1 MKTKRSDVS
10 VKANIRGSG
19 CYAGTKKL
27 VTGILASLLLANSLP
42 ALAGDRG
49 HDRHF
54 RQDWHG
60 YDRHYR
66 PAPRHHHGGHGA
78 PLAWGIA
85 GLALGSVLYSI
96 STPPP
101 VVYAPAV
108 VLPPAR
114 PPGRMWYYCEPY
126 QAYYPNVQNCP
137 EAWRA
142 VPGY

>member
-1 MKTKRSDVS
+1 M
-10 VKANIRGSG
+10 
-19 CYAGTKKL
+19 KKL
-27 VTGILASLLLANSLP
+27 VSGILAGLLLASSLP
-42 ALAGDRG
+42 ALADRG

-54 RQDWHG
+54 RSERHGPPAVYYRDAPRHG
-60 YDRHYR
+60 YDR
-66 PAPRHHHGGHGA
+66 GHGA

-96 STPPP
+96 ATPPP

-108 VLPPAR
+108 AMPPPR

>member
-1 MKTKRSDVS
+1 M
-10 VKANIRGSG
+10 
-19 CYAGTKKL
+19 KKL
-27 VTGILASLLLANSLP
+27 ATGILASLFLANSLP
-42 ALAGDRG
+42 ALAEPHD
-49 HDRHF
+49 HDRYF
-54 RQDWHG
+54 RAERHG
-60 YDRHYR
+60 PPGGYYR
-66 PAPRHHHGGHGA
+66 SEYGHHHRDGFGG

-85 GLALGSVLYSI
+85 GLALGSVLYAV

-101 VVYAPAV
+101 VMVAPV
-108 VLPPAR
+108 VSPPPR